1 MKSTNPIFN
10 ENVYEQSYALTERPM
25 TVAGTMNKLLIL
37 SLIMLVSATAV
48 YYQFS
53 LGRYDFVNILTW
65 AGVIIGLVLGIAI
78 PFMKDKSPYLAPIYA
93 FAEGAFISGI
103 SCFFEKMYSG
113 IVTQAISVT
122 FLVVFAMAVL
132 YRVGLI
138 KATEKFRAVIF
149 TATLAIGLFYLI
161 SIILFFFKVNV
172 PYFYSNS
179 SLAIGVNVVIA
190 LVAALN
196 LIIDFDNID
205 NGVRANLPSYFEWY
219 CSFGL
224 LVTIV
229 WLYIEIL
236 RLLARTRSR
245 N

>member
-10 ENVYEQSYALTERPM
+10 ESVYEQAYALTEKPM

-37 SLIMLVSATAV
+37 SLIMIVSAAAV

-53 LGRYDFVNILTW
+53 MGRYDFVNILTW

-236 RLLARTRSR
+236 RLLSKLRSR
-245 N
+245 D

>member
-37 SLIMLVSATAV
+37 SLIMLVSAAAV

-236 RLLARTRSR
+236 RLLSKLRSR
-245 N
+245 D

>member
-1 MKSTNPIFN
+1 
-10 ENVYEQSYALTERPM
+10 M
-25 TVAGTMNKLLIL
+25 TVAGTTNKLLIL
-37 SLIMLVSATAV
+37 SLIMLVSAAAV

-53 LGRYDFVNILTW
+53 MGRYDFVNILTW
-65 AGVIIGLVLGIAI
+65 AGAIIGLILGIAI

-103 SCFFEKMYSG
+103 SCFFENVYAG

>member
-10 ENVYEQSYALTERPM
+10 ESVYEQAYALTEKPM

-37 SLIMLVSATAV
+37 SLIMMISAAAV

-53 LGRYDFVNILTW
+53 MGRYDFVNILIW
-65 AGVIIGLVLGIAI
+65 IGLIVGLVLGIAI
-78 PFMKDKSPYLAPIYA
+78 PFMKDKSQYLAPIYA
-93 FAEGAFISGI
+93 FAEGALISGI
-103 SCFFEKMYSG
+103 SCFFEKMYEG

-122 FLVVFAMAVL
+122 FLVVFSMAIL
-132 YRVGLI
+132 YRTGII
-138 KATEKFRAVIF
+138 KATQKFRAVIL
-149 TATLAIGLFYLI
+149 TATLAIGIFYLI
-161 SIILFFFKVNV
+161 SIVLLLFKVNV
-172 PYFYSNS
+172 PYFYNNS
-179 SLAIGVNVVIA
+179 TLAITVNIVIA
-190 LVAALN
+190 LIAALN

-205 NGVRANLPSYFEWY
+205 KGVNAHLPSYFEWY

>member
-37 SLIMLVSATAV
+37 SLIMLVSAAAV

-122 FLVVFAMAVL
+122 FLFVFAMAVL

-236 RLLARTRSR
+236 RLLSKLRSR
-245 N
+245 D

>member
-10 ENVYEQSYALTERPM
+10 ESVYEQAYALTEKPM

-37 SLIMLVSATAV
+37 SLIMIVSAAAV

-53 LGRYDFVNILTW
+53 MGRYDFVNILMW
-65 AGVIIGLVLGIAI
+65 IGLIVGLVLGIAI

-93 FAEGAFISGI
+93 FAEGALISGV
-103 SCFFEKMYSG
+103 SCFFEKMYEG

-122 FLVVFAMAVL
+122 FLVVFSMAIL
-132 YRVGLI
+132 YRTGII
-138 KATEKFRAVIF
+138 KATQKFRAIIL
-149 TATLAIGLFYLI
+149 TATLAIGIFYLI
-161 SIILFFFKVNV
+161 SIVLLLFKVNV
-172 PYFYSNS
+172 TYFYNNS
-179 SLAIGVNVVIA
+179 TLAITVNIVIA
-190 LVAALN
+190 LIAALN

-205 NGVRANLPSYFEWY
+205 KGVNAHLPSYFEWY

>member
-10 ENVYEQSYALTERPM
+10 ESVYEQAYALTEKPM

-37 SLIMLVSATAV
+37 SLIMMISAAAV

-53 LGRYDFVNILTW
+53 MGRYDFVNILIW
-65 AGVIIGLVLGIAI
+65 IGLIVGLVLGIAI
-78 PFMKDKSPYLAPIYA
+78 PFMKDKSQYLAPIYA
-93 FAEGAFISGI
+93 FAEGALISGI
-103 SCFFEKMYSG
+103 SCFFEKMYEG

-122 FLVVFAMAVL
+122 FLVVFSMAIL
-132 YRVGLI
+132 YRTGII
-138 KATEKFRAVIF
+138 KATQKFRAVIL
-149 TATLAIGLFYLI
+149 TATLAIGIFYLI
-161 SIILFFFKVNV
+161 SIVLLLFKVNV
-172 PYFYSNS
+172 PYFYNNS
-179 SLAIGVNVVIA
+179 TLAITVNIVIA
-190 LVAALN
+190 LIAALN

-205 NGVRANLPSYFEWY
+205 RGVNAHLPSYFEWY

>member
-10 ENVYEQSYALTERPM
+10 ESVYEQAYALTEKPM

-37 SLIMLVSATAV
+37 SLIMMISAAAV

-53 LGRYDFVNILTW
+53 MGRYDFVNILIW
-65 AGVIIGLVLGIAI
+65 IGLIVGLALGIAI
-78 PFMKDKSPYLAPIYA
+78 PFMKDKSQYLAPIYA
-93 FAEGAFISGI
+93 FAEGALISGI

-113 IVTQAISVT
+113 IVTQAIAIT
-122 FLVVFAMAVL
+122 FFVVFSMAFL
-132 YRVGLI
+132 YRTGLI
-138 KATEKFRAVIF
+138 KATQKFNAIVF
-149 TATLAIGLFYLI
+149 TATLAIGLFYLT
-161 SIILFFFKVNV
+161 SIILLFFNVNV
-172 PYFYSNS
+172 PYFSNNS
-179 SLAIGVNVVIA
+179 NLAIGFNIVIA
-190 LVAALN
+190 IIASLN

-205 NGVRANLPSYFEWY
+205 RGVNANLPSYFEWY